1 MVLEV
6 SKSSMKT
13 VNYLAKDE
21 EAVVVEIISEDDS
34 VLRKL
39 MAMGVLPGIK
49 LKLLQRFPSFLF
61 QVGYTKVAVDKEI
74 AAMILVNTEQE
85 NI

>member
-1 MVLEV
+1 MNSEIKTNDIIAV
-6 SKSSMKT
+6 SKLNKG
-13 VNYLAKDE
+13 D
-21 EAVVVEIISEDDS
+21 EAVVVEIKSDDDS

-49 LKLLQRFPSFLF
+49 LKMLQRFPSFFF

-74 AAMILVNTEQE
+74 ASMIYVSF
-85 NI
+85 